1 MCEEAHYP
9 GTQRAKYYELNV
21 HRDSVHQR
29 LLYAGVAKKSPF
41 L

>member
-9 GTQRAKYYELNV
+9 GTQRAKYELNE
-21 HRDSVHQR
+21 HRDSVHQW
-29 LLYAGVAKKSPF
+29 LLYAGVAKKTPF